1 MTEPKQEPVS
11 VHEHTKIPP
20 DREADLE
27 GELSPNPKNLDNSWI
42 KQQIP
47 KLTVEGNCEMES
59 KRDD

>member
-11 VHEHTKIPP
+11 VHEHTNIPP

-27 GELSPNPKNLDNSWI
+27 GELSPNPKSLDNSWI

-47 KLTVEGNCEMES
+47 KLTVYGIDMN
-59 KRDD
+59 